1 MRTTVTLDDE
11 LYRRA
16 VEMSDNTLEGAK
28 LIEEAVRTYVRVRA
42 AQRLIALGGS
52 VPDMA
57 PIPRRRP
64 ATVEPT

>member
-11 LYRRA
+11 LYQRA
-16 VEMSDNTLEGAK
+16 VEMSDNKLEGAR
-28 LIEEAVRTYVRVRA
+28 LIEEAVRMYVQTRA

-52 VPDMA
+52 VPDMP

-64 ATVEPT
+64 VVEPT

>member
-11 LYRRA
+11 LYQRA
-16 VEMSDNTLEGAK
+16 VELSDNKLEGAR
-28 LIEEAVRTYVRVRA
+28 LIEEAVRSYVQTRA

-52 VPDMA
+52 VPDMQ

-64 ATVEPT
+64 VIEPT